1 MKQSSFNFS
10 RGKTQRLFERIY
22 LFESA
27 GAKHSPQLLKVANRT
42 GCSQSSEHYSRRI
55 MKLLPNMC
63 LVLKTSEIT
72 ELRFEQT
79 ASSLST
85 CFPFPGLQIN
95 WAGVEIVSGLEE
107 EAPVR
112 MNAFQLVEDLQLYK
126 LKSKYSVFQMFI
138 LLFADKSHA
147 LEIIYYL

>member
-27 GAKHSPQLLKVANRT
+27 GAKHSSQLLKVANRM
-42 GCSQSSEHYSRRI
+42 GCSQPSEHYSRRI

-72 ELRFEQT
+72 VAFEQT

-147 LEIIYYL
+147 LEITYYL